1 MKNDKSYKL
10 SEICHQI
17 CDGVHNTVID
27 TPNGEFFLLSAK
39 NIKNGIVTISD
50 NERKISAETYDKLH
64 KRTRTAKGDILLT
77 TVGASIGD
85 VAIIKD
91 DNPKYEFQ
99 RSVGIFKPNLNYVVP
114 EYLLY
119 VFQSNSF
126 QQYLYNNATGAAQ
139 PCLFLGLL
147 KKIKISLPELE
158 TQRIVVD
165 VISSYDSLIEKNLK
179 RIKILEKMAEN
190 LYKEWFVRFRF
201 PGYENEET
209 ENGLP
214 KNWERVKLK
223 DIACEF
229 GKSVKKTQRDYYQ
242 HYLPLDCLPQHG
254 MALLDED
261 IIENAES
268 SLVAFDNRSILFGA
282 MRPYFHKVII
292 APFSGLTRST
302 CFVVQ
307 PKEEIYRYYLYL
319 LLYQVSTVDFANTI
333 SVGATM
339 PYVRWKDFER
349 MNIIKPDEQIIELF
363 NCSVIPLI
371 DSIIKYSE
379 MNKNLEKQRNLLLPR
394 LMGGKLEIK

>member
-1 MKNDKSYKL
+1 MKNDKAYKL